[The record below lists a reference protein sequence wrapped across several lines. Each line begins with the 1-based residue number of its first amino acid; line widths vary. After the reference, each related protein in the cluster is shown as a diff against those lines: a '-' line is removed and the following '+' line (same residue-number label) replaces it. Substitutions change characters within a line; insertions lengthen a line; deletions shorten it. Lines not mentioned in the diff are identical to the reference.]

1 MFKTYLHLIRW
12 SHWGLGACH
21 ARRSHRRPWWR
32 RRWPWRPK
40 RLRFKLSSADIH
52 IYHPGR
58 WLIIDK
64 EHRPCQIRE
73 PLPHS
78 ELFTKDM
85 LHILPHLGNS
95 HSHLTTAVKRL
106 KIKEHYTACHKDIM
120 HFCVRNIFESTKI
133 LSKFFTPCS
142 REFWCKQLLCSRSQL
157 YRFSP
162 ENEMNFETWSC
173 CWIEENLR
181 WNELVPDMI
190 NS

>member
-78 ELFTKDM
+78 ELFTKDV

-133 LSKFFTPCS
+133 LSNSSHPALVSSDVSNCF
-142 REFWCKQLLCSRSQL
+142 
-157 YRFSP
+157 
-162 ENEMNFETWSC
+162 
-173 CWIEENLR
+173 
-181 WNELVPDMI
+181 VPDLSFIASLLKMKWTLKLDHVVG
-190 NS
+190 